1 MILKLQSRSLQ
12 NASAAFHLASLT
24 PHVFTSLRYFL
35 VPLSF
40 FLGGL
45 VRLLYSQLV
54 VQGRAI
60 RSRPLG
66 YGGVARKSA
75 KVGQG
80 SKVAR
85 VPEKSADLSL

>member
-1 MILKLQSRSLQ
+1 MYGSQPKLGVWG
-12 NASAAFHLASLT
+12 N
-24 PHVFTSLRYFL
+24 V
-35 VPLSF
+35 
-40 FLGGL
+40 
-45 VRLLYSQLV
+45 YSQLF